1 MNKKRDK
8 LLVQVGYFI
17 DLCRRLDGFFNYKKH
32 HGGFIKCWTKCF
44 TFGENEIE
52 EQIKFTH

>member
-8 LLVQVGYFI
+8 LLVPVEYFI
-17 DLCRRLDGFFNYKKH
+17 DLCRRLDGFFKH
-32 HGGFIKCWTKCF
+32 HAGFIKCWTKCF

>member
-32 HGGFIKCWTKCF
+32 HAGFIKCWTKCF
-44 TFGENEIE
+44 TFGENEL
-52 EQIKFTH
+52 